1 MMKLLKDVIY
11 SVRIED
17 VIGITNIAVE
27 HLAFDSR
34 EVKQYSV
41 FVAVKGTQ
49 VDGHLYISKAIEKG
63 AVAIVCQ
70 DLPEVLDEGVTYIK
84 VLDSSSALG
93 VIASNFYDN
102 PSEKIKLIG
111 VTGTN
116 GKTTS
121 VTLMYDLF
129 QLFGAK
135 VGLISTVE
143 NKINN
148 EVYVATHTTP
158 DAIELNEL
166 LAKMVNKGC
175 QYCFMEV
182 SSHAVSQK
190 RIAGVHF
197 SGGVFTNISRDHLD
211 YHKTFDGYI
220 SAKKAFF
227 DALPDEAFAL
237 TNIDQEHG
245 ETMVQDT
252 KAKVY
257 NYGLNSIADFKAKI
271 LENRFDGSLL
281 SIDNKEVYTKLIGE
295 FNAYNSLVAYAVG
308 VLLGK
313 EELEVLTMLSNL
325 TPPEGRFQHFV
336 SETGV
341 IAIVDYAHTSDALE
355 NVLKT
360 IKNIRTGNELV
371 ITVVGCGGDRDK
383 GKRPLM
389 AEVASR
395 LSDQV
400 IFTSDNPRNE
410 NPETIIEE
418 MEAGVASE
426 NYRKTLSVT
435 QRREAI
441 KTACSLARKDD
452 IILIAGKG
460 HEKYQI
466 VNEAVLPFDDKE
478 TVLEILKKLNK

>member
-1 MMKLLKDVIY
+1 MKLLKEIIY

-17 VIGITNIAVE
+17 VIGTTNIAIE

-34 EVKQYSV
+34 EVTQYSV

-49 VDGHLYISKAIEKG
+49 VDGHLYITKAIEKG

-70 DLPEVLDEGVTYIK
+70 ELPENLQEGVTYIK
-84 VLDSSSALG
+84 VLDSANALG
-93 VIASNFYDN
+93 VIAANFYDN

-121 VTLMYDLF
+121 VTLMYELF

-143 NKINN
+143 NKIHN
-148 EVYVATHTTP
+148 EIYKATHTTP
-158 DAIELNEL
+158 NAIELNEL
-166 LAKMVNKGC
+166 LAKMVDKGC

-182 SSHAVSQK
+182 SSHAVDQK
-190 RIAGVHF
+190 RVAGVKF
-197 SGGVFTNISRDHLD
+197 SGGVFTNITRDHLD
-211 YHKTFDGYI
+211 YHKTFDNYI
-220 SAKKAFF
+220 TAKKAFF
-227 DALPDEAFAL
+227 DALPEDAFAL

-252 KAKVY
+252 KAKVSH
-257 NYGLNSIADFKAKI
+257 YGLNSFADFKAKI
-271 LENRFDGSLL
+271 LENRLDGSLL

-325 TPPEGRFQHFV
+325 SAPEGRFQHLI

-341 IAIVDYAHTSDALE
+341 IAIVDYAHTPDALE

-360 IKNIRTGNELV
+360 IKNIRSGNELV

-400 IFTSDNPRNE
+400 IFTSDNPRSE
-410 NPETIIEE
+410 NPESIISE
-418 MEAGVASE
+418 MEAGVSAE
-426 NYRKTLSVT
+426 NYRKTLSIT
-435 QRREAI
+435 QRKEAI

-466 VNEAVLPFDDKE
+466 INDEILTFDDRE
-478 TVLEILKKLNK
+478 TVIEILKKLNK

>member
-1 MMKLLKDVIY
+1 MKLLKDIIY

-17 VIGITNIAVE
+17 VIGVTNIAVE

-34 EVKQYSV
+34 KVKQYSV

-70 DLPEVLDEGVTYIK
+70 ELPEVLEDSVTYIK
-84 VLDSSSALG
+84 VLDSSNALG

-166 LAKMVNKGC
+166 LAKMVEKGC

-190 RIAGVHF
+190 RIAGISF

-211 YHKTFDGYI
+211 YHKTFDSYI
-220 SAKKAFF
+220 SAKKVFF
-227 DALPDEAFAL
+227 DMLPERAFAL

-313 EELEVLTMLSNL
+313 EELEVLTMLSSL
-325 TPPEGRFQHFV
+325 RPPEGRFQHFV
-336 SETGV
+336 SKSGV

-418 MEAGVASE
+418 MEAGVAAE

-435 QRREAI
+435 QRKEAI

-466 VNEAVLPFDDKE
+466 VNEVVLPFDDKE

>member
-1 MMKLLKDVIY
+1 MKLLKEIIY

-17 VIGITNIAVE
+17 VIGSTNIAIE
-27 HLAFDSR
+27 HMAFDSR
-34 EVKQYSV
+34 EVTQYSV
-41 FVAVKGTQ
+41 FIAMKGTQ
-49 VDGHLYISKAIEKG
+49 VDGHLYIEKAIEKG
-63 AVAIVCQ
+63 AVAIICQ
-70 DLPEVLDEGVTYIK
+70 KLPSELKNGVTYIK
-84 VLDSSSALG
+84 VLDTANALG
-93 VIASNFYDN
+93 IIAANFYDN

-121 VTLMYDLF
+121 VSLMYELF
-129 QLFGAK
+129 QLFGTKA
-135 VGLISTVE
+135 GLISTVE
-143 NKINN
+143 NKIHN
-148 EVYVATHTTP
+148 EVYKATHTTP
-158 DAIELNEL
+158 DAIELNQL
-166 LAKMVNKGC
+166 LAKMVEKGC

-197 SGGVFTNISRDHLD
+197 SGAVFTNISRDHLD
-211 YHKTFDGYI
+211 YHKTFDNYI
-220 SAKKAFF
+220 TAKKAFF
-227 DALPDEAFAL
+227 DGLPEEAFAL
-237 TNIDQEHG
+237 TNIDHEHG

-257 NYGLNSIADFKAKI
+257 HYGLNSFADFKAKI

-281 SIDNKEVYTKLIGE
+281 LINNKEVYTKLIGE

-313 EELEVLTMLSNL
+313 EELEVLTMLSSLNA
-325 TPPEGRFQHFV
+325 PEGRFQHFV

-389 AEVASR
+389 AEVATR

-400 IFTSDNPRNE
+400 IFTSDNPRTE
-410 NPETIIEE
+410 NPESIITE
-418 MEAGVASE
+418 MEAGVAPE
-426 NYRKTLSVT
+426 NYKKTLSIT
-435 QRREAI
+435 QREEAI

-466 VNEAVLPFDDKE
+466 INNEVLDFDDKE
-478 TVLEILKKLNK
+478 TVIRILKKMNK

>member
-1 MMKLLKDVIY
+1 MKLLKEIIY

-17 VIGITNIAVE
+17 VIGLTNIAVE
-27 HLAFDSR
+27 HIAFDSR
-34 EVKQYSV
+34 EVGRYTI
-41 FVAVKGTQ
+41 FIAVKGTQ
-49 VDGHLYISKAIEKG
+49 VDGHGYIDTAIEKG
-63 AVAIVCQ
+63 AIAVVCQ
-70 DLPEVLDEGVTYIK
+70 ELPAVLKTGVTYIK
-84 VLDSSSALG
+84 VADSASALG
-93 VIASNFYDN
+93 IISANFYDN
-102 PSEKIKLIG
+102 PSEKLKLIG

-148 EVYVATHTTP
+148 EVFVATHTTP
-158 DAIELNEL
+158 NAIELNEL
-166 LAKMVNKGC
+166 LAKMVDKGC

-182 SSHAVSQK
+182 SSHAVDQK

-211 YHKTFDGYI
+211 YHKTVESYI
-220 SAKKAFF
+220 LAKKAFF
-227 DALPDEAFAL
+227 DALPEEAFAL
-237 TNIDQEHG
+237 TNIDQEQG
-245 ETMVQDT
+245 DTMVANT
-252 KAKVY
+252 KAKIY
-257 NYGLNSIADFKAKI
+257 HYGLNSSADFKAKI

-281 SIDNKEVYTKLIGE
+281 TIDNKEVYTKLIGE

-313 EELEVLTMLSNL
+313 EQLEVLTMLSNL
-325 TPPEGRFQHFV
+325 TPPEGRFQHVV
-336 SETGV
+336 SATGV
-341 IAIVDYAHTSDALE
+341 IAIIDYAHTPDALE

-389 AEVASR
+389 AEVACR

-400 IFTSDNPRNE
+400 VLTSDNPRTE
-410 NPETIIEE
+410 DPEQIIAE
-418 MEAGVASE
+418 MEAGVPTKD
-426 NYRKTLSVT
+426 YKKTDRKSV
-435 QRREAI
+435 
-441 KTACSLARKDD
+441 
-452 IILIAGKG
+452 
-460 HEKYQI
+460 
-466 VNEAVLPFDDKE
+466 V
-478 TVLEILKKLNK
+478 